1 MVEIACLLM
10 RKRCRNSYSK
20 APQPTRTA
28 PTMVGGLAVPISAR
42 LPFAASVAYTWLV
55 CLADSRMTNVE
66 CNLINCTCEN
76 KQLSDILSAS
86 GAQIIKAQLP
96 GDDENVL
103 AFSLCGGI
111 SVDNAK
117 TVIPGELSPQCEAEL
132 SKEAPVMMRVDS
144 GTGHCVLTNSSGR
157 AATATVAVSD
167 SPGGHSAKLE
177 MRFLCEPPFTVTVE
191 LAQNVPLDKQICKPI
206 GSPKF
211 LGDDN
216 CLEWDATIGAEGKQL
231 VQCAAPTIPPA
242 PGPGPDSNTDD
253 SGLTTTQIVAI
264 CLSAVVLIAAL
275 VAAGFIIRKRRAVAR
290 RVSDGRLLKTDSG
303 KMRTSS
309 SLGYAPITSPDANS
323 GRTSW

>member
-1 MVEIACLLM
+1 
-10 RKRCRNSYSK
+10 
-20 APQPTRTA
+20 
-28 PTMVGGLAVPISAR
+28 MVGGLAVPISAR

-157 AATATVAVSD
+157 AATATVAVPD

-177 MRFLCEPPFTVTVE
+177 MRFLCEPRFTVTVE

-211 LGDDN
+211 VGESDN

-231 VQCAAPTIPPA
+231 VQCAAPTKIPPA

-264 CLSAVVLIAAL
+264 CLSAVEQ
-275 VAAGFIIRKRRAVAR
+275 
-290 RVSDGRLLKTDSG
+290 SNRLLSEPHG
-303 KMRTSS
+303 LLRLQLRLPAA
-309 SLGYAPITSPDANS
+309 SLHVPAQPPRLEPTTLPLALRLHPQQAVQRAAARFPRRHRHSPAVETKLS
-323 GRTSW
+323 PR